1 MNAFAVF
8 SIGAVAMII
17 VFRLAWWWAVK
28 IDNYSLV
35 DAVWAFGI
43 GVTAVLWLS
52 LEDGDPVKRCIAGTM
67 VTGWSVRLGSH
78 LTHRIRKAHP
88 EEDARYQKLR
98 AGWEGREKGMFFGFF
113 QIQAV
118 SVLMLALPFLF
129 IGRDVSGPGAWEMAG
144 VIVAVLAISG
154 EALADHQMNAFR
166 KKNRDR
172 KAVCDVG
179 LWRYSRH
186 PNYFFESL
194 IWVGFYLFACGSE
207 QGWMM
212 FHAPLIILFL
222 LLRVTGVPPSEASSL
237 ASKGDA
243 YRQYQRK
250 TSVFIPLPPR
260 NPPAYDQ
267 H

>member
-1 MNAFAVF
+1 MMLVFA
-8 SIGAVAMII
+8 
-17 VFRLAWWWAVK
+17 LAWAWAVK

-43 GVTAVLWLS
+43 GLTAVMWLS
-52 LEDGDPVKRCIAGTM
+52 LGNGDAVKRCAAAVLITC
-67 VTGWSVRLGSH
+67 WSLRLGSH

-88 EEDARYQKLR
+88 DEDARYRKLR
-98 AGWEGREKGMFFGFF
+98 ELWKGREKRMFFGFF
-113 QIQAV
+113 QVQAA
-118 SVLMLALPFLF
+118 SVVLLALPFLF
-129 IGRDVSGPGAWEMAG
+129 IGRDASGFGVWEAAGA
-144 VIVAVLAISG
+144 IISVLAISG
-154 EALADHQMNAFR
+154 EALADHQMNAF
-166 KKNRDR
+166 KKQGHDR

-194 IWVGFYLFACGSE
+194 IWVGFYLFACGSAY
-207 QGWMM
+207 GWMM
-212 FHAPLIILFL
+212 VHAPLVILFL

-243 YRQYQRK
+243 YRAYQRR

-260 NPPAYDQ
+260 RPSEP
-267 H
+267 